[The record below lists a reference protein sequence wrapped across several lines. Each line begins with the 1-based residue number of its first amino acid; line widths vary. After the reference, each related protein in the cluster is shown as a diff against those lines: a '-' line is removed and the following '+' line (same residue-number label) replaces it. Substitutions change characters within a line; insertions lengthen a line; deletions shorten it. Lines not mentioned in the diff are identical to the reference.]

1 MLGAWRRRGA
11 DDAGVG
17 LILVIGVSVFVFAI
31 AATAVAIAV
40 NAMSQSHQR
49 QIFEVSLAV
58 AETGVDR
65 TLSEVQGAYS
75 ATNTDYPAP
84 SPTSTWCAGTEVDF
98 PASGDGAG
106 GVFSTEDA
114 ERTWARTQLN
124 AMVAAGTCVQTD
136 ERGQYVVLKP
146 PSASVKYGR
155 VYSLSAVPSFANADT
170 VRLIKSEYV
179 FMPYK
184 PLHAILTAGDLQLDS
199 STTVTGA
206 AGAFDEEA
214 SVHSNGTISTN
225 GNPTVTGPVTSTD
238 PSSASS
244 NNFTYNVTNWGSG
257 TVETKGAEA
266 IPPVDADQF
275 YMRATTDDPAAIVD
289 WYDLCTDGSVRPYSA
304 SGPCTATTTIG
315 TASASVQVRG
325 WKWDGAH
332 TWIATGNTLSGTYFA
347 YHANVDVATGNG
359 YIARFTVVASS
370 ENPSSCANKMYGNIS
385 WDHYDLGAPAY
396 HNLWMMAD
404 GDLVTHANWQAGSM
418 GPPVVSGMF
427 VAGDDIQLETSSAGA
442 VGSVISADQCSSPD
456 PGPIHSSE
464 VKNPSVYF
472 DPNSDAPFSSII
484 TTSLWLD
491 YSGG

>member
-1 MLGAWRRRGA
+1 MMRWRRRVA

-40 NAMSQSHQR
+40 NAMAQSHQR
-49 QIFEVSLAV
+49 QTFETSLAV
-58 AETGVDR
+58 AEAGVDR

-75 ATNTDYPAP
+75 ATNSDYPVPAA
-84 SPTSTWCAGTEVDF
+84 TSTWCPGAEIGF
-98 PASGDGAG
+98 PTSGDGAG

-114 ERTWARTQLN
+114 ERTWARSQLE
-124 AMVAAGTCVQTD
+124 AMVSAGTCVQSGD
-136 ERGQYVVLKP
+136 GGQYVVLKP
-146 PSASVKYGR
+146 PSAHVKYGK
-155 VYSLSAVPSFANADT
+155 VYALSAIPSFADAT
-170 VRLIKSEYV
+170 KTRLIKSEYV

-184 PLHAILTAGDLQLDS
+184 PLHAILTAGDLLLDS

-206 AGAFDEEA
+206 AGAFDDQA

-244 NNFTYNVTNWGSG
+244 NNFTYNVTNWGSSS
-257 TVETKGAEA
+257 VETKGAEA
-266 IPPVDADQF
+266 IPSVDAGLF
-275 YMRATTDDPAAIVD
+275 YLRASTDDPNAIVD
-289 WYDLCTDGSVRPYSA
+289 WYDLCTDGTVRPYSSA
-304 SGPCTATTTIG
+304 GPCTAPTTIG
-315 TASASVQVRG
+315 TASGSTQVRG

-347 YHANVDVATGNG
+347 YHANVDVGTGNG
-359 YIARFTVVASS
+359 VIPRFTVVASA
-370 ENPSSCANKMYGNIS
+370 EDPTSCSNKEYGNIN
-385 WDHYDLGAPAY
+385 WDHYDLGQPAY

-404 GDLVTHANWQAGSM
+404 GDLVTHSNWQAGSM

-442 VGSVISADQCSSPD
+442 VGSVISANQCSSPD